1 MFKTLKQ
8 QTILFMFAKY
18 ATVFVGIIVSAILS
32 RLLTPTDY
40 GVVAVITVF
49 TTLFTTLGNVGL
61 GTAVI
66 QRRDLLDSQVNDI
79 FSFSVYLSLVLMLIF
94 MGCSFPIANFYE
106 NDVYIPV
113 CTLLSFSVLF
123 NSLNMVPNACLMRD
137 HKFNLVSVRM
147 IICAVVSGLIAI
159 CMALCNFKYYSLVAQ
174 SVISAFLQFVWNL
187 RGSKLKLKIRFNFEP
202 LKSIWS
208 YSWNQFLYN
217 LCNYFAQ
224 NLDNLLTGKL
234 ISSDAL
240 AFYNKSYTLMRYPV
254 NNIPHVLTPILH
266 PILSEHSDDRNY
278 IYTHYICIVKL
289 FSLIGVFVSLVC
301 YFSGE
306 ELVMI
311 FFGNQWSQSV
321 VPFKILSLCLWAQI
335 VDAIAGSIY
344 QSLGKTKEMFHS
356 GVIHIGI
363 TIFAIIIGSIP
374 RNIVILSFCVS
385 LSLNIKFFIESFF
398 LIKKSF
404 KFPLI
409 PYYMIFIPDVAICI
423 VTAIG
428 TSILCTFVNLSNV
441 FVSFAFKLCIISF
454 IYLISLLLKGQYKF
468 ILMKKKKK

>member
-1 MFKTLKQ
+1 
-8 QTILFMFAKY
+8 
-18 ATVFVGIIVSAILS
+18 
-32 RLLTPTDY
+32 
-40 GVVAVITVF
+40 
-49 TTLFTTLGNVGL
+49 
-61 GTAVI
+61 
-66 QRRDLLDSQVNDI
+66 
-79 FSFSVYLSLVLMLIF
+79 
-94 MGCSFPIANFYE
+94 
-106 NDVYIPV
+106 
-113 CTLLSFSVLF
+113 
-123 NSLNMVPNACLMRD
+123 
-137 HKFNLVSVRM
+137 
-147 IICAVVSGLIAI
+147 
-159 CMALCNFKYYSLVAQ
+159 
-174 SVISAFLQFVWNL
+174 
-187 RGSKLKLKIRFNFEP
+187 
-202 LKSIWS
+202 
-208 YSWNQFLYN
+208 
-217 LCNYFAQ
+217 
-224 NLDNLLTGKL
+224 
-234 ISSDAL
+234 
-240 AFYNKSYTLMRYPV
+240 MRYPV

-454 IYLISLLLKGQYKF
+454 IYLISLLLTGQYKF
-468 ILMKKKKK
+468 ILMFIKKK